1 MSLNLRLLGLVVA
14 TSLGAASGAI
24 AQDAAP
30 LDEVVVTGSRLA
42 GASRLAPIESL
53 DRQDLAA
60 SGVSEASQLVRILTA
75 NSGSEARIDQLN
87 QPQSSGTAQVN
98 LRNLGLGST
107 LVLVDGL
114 RWTNSGVVAT
124 DGSAFVDINSLVP
137 LIALER
143 IDVVKDGASALY
155 GSDAIA
161 GVVNFVTRRD
171 VSRPELRVE
180 HGVLRGA
187 ETTTLEAIGGL
198 QFLGG
203 NLTLAASRH
212 HGSALG
218 SDERRFRGSRHQRLR
233 NINRERPD

>member
-171 VSRPELRVE
+171 VAVPSFAWNTVSCAARRPLRWR
-180 HGVLRGA
+180 LSADCSSSA
-187 ETTTLEAIGGL
+187 EI
-198 QFLGG
+198 
-203 NLTLAASRH
+203 
-212 HGSALG
+212 
-218 SDERRFRGSRHQRLR
+218 
-233 NINRERPD
+233 